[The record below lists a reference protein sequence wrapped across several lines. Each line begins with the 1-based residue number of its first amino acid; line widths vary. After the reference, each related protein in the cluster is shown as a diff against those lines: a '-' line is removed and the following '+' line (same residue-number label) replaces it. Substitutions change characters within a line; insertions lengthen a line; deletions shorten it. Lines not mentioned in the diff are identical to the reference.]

1 MIDVVFW
8 ALSFLCCLVLPS
20 LALGVPSVLAASA
33 AIRRHAEWRTRAAIA
48 AGLANGV
55 GSAVLHALVGFV
67 LGVDVGEGSTGVA
80 LGVSVAGM
88 VVGFAL
94 GGGLTYASVLGWTRP
109 PAPGQAPPVPD
120 RLGAW
125 TLGLA
130 IASLVLGVATSLVG
144 LGFSVSIGMISLALA
159 SFAVRPIALVFVAL
173 HVAGAI
179 GSGIAWRR
187 GARPLRAGGALALS
201 IVGVVLAAL
210 IAAFGPTFFERLVEG
225 AASGLGAVT

>member
-48 AGLANGV
+48 AGLANGM

-80 LGVSVAGM
+80 LGVSIAGM

-94 GGGLTYASVLGWTRP
+94 GG
-109 PAPGQAPPVPD
+109 
-120 RLGAW
+120 
-125 TLGLA
+125 
-130 IASLVLGVATSLVG
+130 
-144 LGFSVSIGMISLALA
+144 
-159 SFAVRPIALVFVAL
+159 
-173 HVAGAI
+173 
-179 GSGIAWRR
+179 